1 MSDLKELQRVAKE
14 KNEALLVIQSQR
26 CQMELE
32 LQAEVDKKVRE
43 KFGETENKALI
54 EFNEASKALKMEEEK
69 IAVEKSLGKIP
80 FPIGTKMVRWERV
93 RFGDG
98 WRTPCVFGTLEVF
111 KKGDEYPRNMR
122 WNAPNPGD
130 VIVRILTKDGKP
142 SKKFDQYRVCP
153 NIAWVPEGSRP
164 REIK

>member
-54 EFNEASKALKMEEEK
+54 EFNEASKALKMEEENQQCLLQLV
-69 IAVEKSLGKIP
+69 A
-80 FPIGTKMVRWERV
+80 
-93 RFGDG
+93 
-98 WRTPCVFGTLEVF
+98 
-111 KKGDEYPRNMR
+111 
-122 WNAPNPGD
+122 
-130 VIVRILTKDGKP
+130 
-142 SKKFDQYRVCP
+142 
-153 NIAWVPEGSRP
+153 
-164 REIK
+164 